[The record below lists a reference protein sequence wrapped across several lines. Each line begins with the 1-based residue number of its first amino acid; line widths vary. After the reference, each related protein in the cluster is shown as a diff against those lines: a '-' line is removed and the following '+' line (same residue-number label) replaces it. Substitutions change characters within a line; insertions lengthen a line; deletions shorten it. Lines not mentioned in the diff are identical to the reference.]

1 MRSQLLQL
9 TSDNYYSQQADKDY
23 FSVSQ
28 FKSFVNCEASTL
40 ATING
45 EAVREPSQ
53 AMVVGSYTHAAFESD
68 EVFESF
74 KNEHD
79 SIIYNRN
86 RKPYADFL
94 TADRMIETIK
104 NDEFA
109 MFAMSGEKER
119 IYTTELFGY
128 PWKCKV
134 DNVNFQN
141 GFFSDLKT
149 TQSLQKR
156 EWSDKYNSYVSFVE
170 SYDYV
175 LQMAVYRS
183 IIAQATGRTLTPYI
197 VAVTKEPPCDKAVIH
212 FDEDRFQFELDYAES
227 LIHRFASVK
236 AGTEKPERCESCS
249 YCRSTK
255 KLKGTIEVGKL
266 LD

>member
-1 MRSQLLQL
+1 MNNQLLKL
-9 TSDNYYSQQADKDY
+9 TNDNYYSQQADRDY

-28 FKSFVNCEASTL
+28 FKSFAKCESATL
-40 ATING
+40 AQING
-45 EAVREPSQ
+45 EIEQEQSQ
-53 AMVVGSYTHAAFESD
+53 AMIVGSYTHAAFESD
-68 EVFESF
+68 KVFECF
-74 KNEHD
+74 KKEHEE
-79 SIIYNRN
+79 IIYNRN
-86 RKPYADFL
+86 GKPYADFI
-94 TADRMIETIK
+94 TADRMIQTLK
-104 NDEFA
+104 DDEFA
-109 MFAMSGEKER
+109 MFALTGEKEQ
-119 IYTTELFGY
+119 IYTADLFGY

-175 LQMAVYRS
+175 LQMAIYRS

-197 VAVTKEPPCDKAVIH
+197 VAVTKETPSDKAVIH
-212 FDEDRFQFELDYAES
+212 FDEDRFQFELDYTES

-236 AGTEKPERCESCS
+236 SGSEEAERCERCS